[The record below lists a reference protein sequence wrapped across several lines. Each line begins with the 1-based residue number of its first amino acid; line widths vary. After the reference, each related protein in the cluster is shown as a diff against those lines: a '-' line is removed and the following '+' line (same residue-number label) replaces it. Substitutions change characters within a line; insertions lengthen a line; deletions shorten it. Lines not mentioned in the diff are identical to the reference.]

1 MGELSVYC
9 SFLISEIVMK
19 LKLVKYIKNSNMPIL
34 NRDMKIEESIYKCV
48 FLIVM
53 SIQAI
58 ITITLVML

>member
-1 MGELSVYC
+1 
-9 SFLISEIVMK
+9 
-19 LKLVKYIKNSNMPIL
+19 MPIL
-34 NRDMKIEESIYKCV
+34 NRDMKTEESIYKCV